1 MMFQVKQ
8 EALTPERLDPLTP
21 ERLDPRVT
29 TAASS
34 HEQLQ
39 VTSPEVWINEC
50 KMNNVFLGGGVD
62 QNDLTTRHDI
72 RDVLQH
78 DMEIVF
84 KKYGGPQ
91 QFLEAALTSPGEI
104 DRFQSYLDGL
114 HAEGTWDG
122 TDLTAKGS
130 TPFQAKISQ
139 LSFRADSSIK
149 PPTFQKV
156 ALQLVDEFALNGFLS
171 QSEPI
176 SVWLPKDNEE
186 TRFHLYYV
194 KGAARSHTLQ
204 ALLLYLLYTK
214 RNLSSLPVLAASIT
228 NGVTVILTGF
238 PR

>member
-1 MMFQVKQ
+1 M
-8 EALTPERLDPLTP
+8 
-21 ERLDPRVT
+21 
-29 TAASS
+29 
-34 HEQLQ
+34 
-39 VTSPEVWINEC
+39 
-50 KMNNVFLGGGVD
+50 FLGGGVAQD
-62 QNDLTTRHDI
+62 DLATRHDM

-78 DMEIVF
+78 DMEILF

-104 DRFQSYLDGL
+104 DKFQTFLDGL

-122 TDLTAKGS
+122 TDLTAKDNR
-130 TPFQAKISQ
+130 PFQAKISQ

-176 SVWLPKDNEE
+176 AVWLPKDNEE

-204 ALLLYLLYTK
+204 ALLLYMMYMK
-214 RNLSSLPVLAASIT
+214 CNLSYLATLASSIT
-228 NGVTVILTGF
+228 RTA
-238 PR
+238 